1 MPKKSSAAR
10 KAEAL
15 IDQLEDMVE
24 EAGDLMKESTEE
36 TVKEQLGAFRSRM
49 QDLSDRLK
57 NYYDD
62 VEDAVVSGAKTTDR
76 AIRSHPYETLAIS
89 LAIGV
94 LLGAF
99 IRSSR

>member
-1 MPKKSSAAR
+1 MPRKSTTAR

-15 IDQLEDMVE
+15 IDQLEGMVE
-24 EAGDLMKESTEE
+24 EAGDLMKETTED
-36 TVKEQLGAFRSRM
+36 TVKKQLSHFKDKM
-49 QDLSDRLK
+49 QDLNDRLK

-62 VEDAVVSGAKTTDR
+62 VEDAIVTGAKTTDKV
-76 AIRSHPYETLAIS
+76 IRNNPYEALAIS

-99 IRSSR
+99 IKSR

>member
-1 MPKKSSAAR
+1 MPRKSTTAR

-15 IDQLEDMVE
+15 IDQLEGMVE
-24 EAGDLMKESTEE
+24 EAGDLMKETTED
-36 TVKEQLGAFRSRM
+36 TVKRQLSNFKDKM
-49 QDLSDRLK
+49 QDLNDRLK

-62 VEDAVVSGAKTTDR
+62 VEEAIVTGAKTTDKV
-76 AIRSHPYETLAIS
+76 IRNNPYEALAIS

-99 IRSSR
+99 IKSR

>member
-1 MPKKSSAAR
+1 MPRKSTTAR

-15 IDQLEDMVE
+15 IDQLEGMVE
-24 EAGDLMKESTEE
+24 EAGDLMKETTED
-36 TVKEQLGAFRSRM
+36 TVKKQLSNFKDKM
-49 QDLSDRLK
+49 QDLNDRLK

-62 VEDAVVSGAKTTDR
+62 VEDAIVTGAKTTDKV
-76 AIRSHPYETLAIS
+76 IRNNPYEALAIS

-99 IRSSR
+99 IKSR